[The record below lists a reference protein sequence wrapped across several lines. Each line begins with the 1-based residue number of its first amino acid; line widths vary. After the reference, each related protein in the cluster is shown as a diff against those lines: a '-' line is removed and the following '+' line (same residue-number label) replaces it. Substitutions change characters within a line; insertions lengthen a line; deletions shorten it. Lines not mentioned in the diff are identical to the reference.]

1 MKAGL
6 ALLVLLGALAIWV
19 VAGCGDRTRENC
31 ETNPT
36 GIRCEAR
43 P

>member
-19 VAGCGDRTRENC
+19 VAGCNDRTRDNC
-31 ETNPT
+31 QTNPSAP
-36 GIRCEAR
+36 RCQVT

>member
-6 ALLVLLGALAIWV
+6 VLLVLLGALAIWV
-19 VAGCGDRTRENC
+19 VAGCGDRVRENC
-31 ETNPT
+31 ETAPT
-36 GIRCEAR
+36 ATRCEVT

>member
-31 ETNPT
+31 ETAPT
-36 GIRCEAR
+36 ATRCE
-43 P
+43 PTP